1 MTWYHCL
8 LCCGECDRKRF
19 TLSTH
24 LDLIRIMG
32 SLFLS
37 NALIYSLLVLCPSS
51 ALLVV
56 LWGLGI
62 VFILLYWAAVSGFDA
77 AYKYNEEQKRL
88 IDEEEQV
95 VLDCEAG
102 LQKHSIVLNVAIQNK
117 IEEKNGSVVSVGT
130 KKASCL
136 LPWRMSK
143 DQT

>member
-8 LCCGECDRKRF
+8 LCCGKCDRKRF
-19 TLSTH
+19 TLSKH

-51 ALLVV
+51 ALLIV

-88 IDEEEQV
+88 MDEDEQKCF
-95 VLDCEAG
+95 DCESG
-102 LQKHSIVLNVAIQNK
+102 LTKQSILVNVAIQSK
-117 IEEKNGSVVSVGT
+117 TEENVGAVLNLGT

-136 LPWRMSK
+136 LPWHLSK
-143 DQT
+143 K